1 MDGTY
6 ETSSH
11 YNSALARDLLGGWE
25 LAGVWVMQSG
35 LPVTVYNGA
44 SFNPVCAGN
53 AGGSCFSGT
62 GAFIPGSIITGDSGG
77 DYNADGTNYDL
88 PNTPSFGNHNPSGA
102 KISFTTPM
110 FLPSAFPTPALGME
124 GNLGRNT
131 FRNENLINVNFTFGK
146 SFSLPWFAGDKMK
159 FEARG
164 EVLNLFNRVNASG
177 LDGNMNDGTFGEA
190 TGQFQTRQLQM
201 HLKATF

>member
-1 MDGTY
+1 
-6 ETSSH
+6 
-11 YNSALARDLLGGWE
+11 
-25 LAGVWVMQSG
+25 
-35 LPVTVYNGA
+35 
-44 SFNPVCAGN
+44 
-53 AGGSCFSGT
+53 
-62 GAFIPGSIITGDSGG
+62 
-77 DYNADGTNYDL
+77 
-88 PNTPSFGNHNPSGA
+88 
-102 KISFTTPM
+102 M

-201 HLKATF
+201 HLPPGRSGGSQRVVFTITRRPITSPFFL